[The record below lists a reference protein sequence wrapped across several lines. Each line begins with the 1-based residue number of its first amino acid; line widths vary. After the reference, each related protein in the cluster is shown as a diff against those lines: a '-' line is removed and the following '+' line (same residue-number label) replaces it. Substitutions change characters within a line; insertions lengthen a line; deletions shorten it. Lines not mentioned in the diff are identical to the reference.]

1 MYGLANC
8 ERTALPRRAPC
19 MPRTSDSSRMTCLL
33 RSLLPTSFGLA
44 TLPRTGEPSPHP
56 YSEPYPN
63 PNPNPNPNPSP
74 SPNPNPN
81 PTPNPNPNPNPNRL
95 ADVTWWGP
103 RDRLRCT
110 TTSQPG
116 GVISSGRTTR
126 EIVTPSAAVRRG
138 LGPSANARANARAN
152 ATANANAHANANAA
166 GDTSA
171 ILVLVLLLLATYQVR
186 CLERVRSALGPAARL
201 FVAVDAP
208 KLQAIVFD
216 ELGARAFIT
225 PGT

>member
-1 MYGLANC
+1 MYAEDKRFFPDDLPATLAAADKLWLGYSAKNR
-8 ERTALPRRAPC
+8 RTLTP
-19 MPRTSDSSRMTCLL
+19 SLL
-33 RSLLPTSFGLA
+33 R
-44 TLPRTGEPSPHP
+44 TLPPTPTPPPH
-56 YSEPYPN
+56 
-63 PNPNPNPNPSP
+63 PNPSP
-74 SPNPNPN
+74 SPNPN

-116 GVISSGRTTR
+116 GVISSGRTAR
-126 EIVTPSAAVRRG
+126 EIVTPSAAVRIG